1 MVIFESLENVIS
13 LAQSATGATSAKV
26 TIYPSGTPEF
36 TPDFRGVRV
45 IQSLLIFVCP
55 FSFLPLCFLSF
66 FELGLLAT
74 TVVSPNFSFTTNNNE
89 ITTMDIS

>member
-55 FSFLPLCFLSF
+55 FYSRCVFYPSSICGFWLPQSFLKTFLSRQI
-66 FELGLLAT
+66 
-74 TVVSPNFSFTTNNNE
+74 NNE